1 MSNDAKVNYYE
12 VMQDTAMHEL
22 DEANG
27 FAFPVKNEKG
37 NKWIVNKGQYVKSFG
52 QLKTLKN
59 TDKVKETYLLL
70 VNGNG
75 VILKDVTLYQDE
87 VDDCGCDMMPIAKP
101 TDLEKLEESKS
112 ENNVHKPLNKNDA
125 YLNKKGKFDKSG
137 IIGFV
142 LGAAIGGGVL
152 WFKTKDKKK
161 AMIGAIAGAVI
172 GMVIGYL
179 IGRRGTKKIADVNT
193 IDEIEKVATNTEIN
207 ESTGKEEKEA
217 ETQQF
222 LQLGQEYDFTV
233 PFPIFALVYA
243 ENAFY
248 VARDKDKNQVKLNA
262 NTSVRGKL
270 VEVKEPELFILDNK
284 GKKVS
289 KVKNKKPLP
298 FLEIG
303 KNLYVPLAMVDK
315 NSMIATEEVMNY
327 MDGQNVLDEEI
338 YVKGRYAGKKYFY
351 LMYMPTHDA
360 TIRSKYGIK
369 K

>member
-1 MSNDAKVNYYE
+1 MSSEAKVNYYE

-22 DEANG
+22 DDANG
-27 FAFPVKNEKG
+27 YAFPVKNEKG

-101 TDLEKLEESKS
+101 TDLEKLEESK
-112 ENNVHKPLNKNDA
+112 NVHKPLNKKDA
-125 YLNKKGKFDKSG
+125 YLNKKGTFDKSG

-142 LGAAIGGGVL
+142 LGAAIVGGVL

-179 IGRRGTKKIADVNT
+179 IGRRGTKKIADVKT
-193 IDEIEKVATNTEIN
+193 IEEIEKVAENPEIN
-207 ESTGKEEKEA
+207 ETTGKEEKGADE
-217 ETQQF
+217 QQF

-233 PFPIFALVYA
+233 PYPIFALVYGD
-243 ENAFY
+243 NAFY
-248 VARDKDKNQVKLNA
+248 VARDKDKQQVKINA
-262 NTSVRGKL
+262 NTSIKGKL
-270 VEVKEPELFILDNK
+270 VEVKEPELFVLDNK

-315 NSMIATEEVMNY
+315 SSMIAPEEVMSY
-327 MDGQNVLDEEI
+327 MDGNDVLNDEI

-360 TIRSKYGIK
+360 TIRNKYGIK
-369 K
+369 KQ